1 MEVSVVIRRPVED
14 VFAYLAKTENETE
27 WQTGLIESKVI
38 SGGPVGV
45 GSTGQDTRKSMGMTT
60 VTHWVCTDFEPS
72 RGFSF
77 RVTKPM
83 RFFASYRLD
92 PTPEGTQVTMS
103 AQPEGFTKL
112 VWPLIVLMGRG
123 QYQKNFDSLKRVLE
137 V

>member
-60 VTHWVCTDFEPS
+60 VTHWVCTDF
-72 RGFSF
+72 
-77 RVTKPM
+77 
-83 RFFASYRLD
+83 A
-92 PTPEGTQVTMS
+92 PTIR
-103 AQPEGFTKL
+103 A
-112 VWPLIVLMGRG
+112 
-123 QYQKNFDSLKRVLE
+123 SLKFGMTKQAWTPDGLLPRTRST
-137 V
+137 